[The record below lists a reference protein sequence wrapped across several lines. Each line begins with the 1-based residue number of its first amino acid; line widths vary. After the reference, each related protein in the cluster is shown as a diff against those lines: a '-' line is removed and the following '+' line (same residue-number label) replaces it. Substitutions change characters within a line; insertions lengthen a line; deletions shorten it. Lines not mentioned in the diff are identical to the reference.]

1 MGWYRYIFVDILKM
15 IEDGC
20 MIRQDKIEPLH
31 KIGVHIWEKGL
42 ADAIQTSFE
51 GDSGC
56 YNLAHVLNREK
67 MVSHPFGI
75 ISADT
80 AKGFDG
86 RNLHWL

>member
-1 MGWYRYIFVDILKM
+1 M

-80 AKGFDG
+80 AMGFDG